1 MHRWRFLQLLAGC
14 LIGLCLSLL
23 VYSCQGQ
30 GAIQFPLQ
38 PQEPE
43 PQEITPQAIV
53 PSPLPPETQA
63 IVSQANP
70 HFVNPPH
77 GDVRIVVISDLNSAY
92 GSTEYDAEVD
102 KGIAL
107 IPFWKPDLVLCSG
120 DMIAGQKL
128 DLGDEQI
135 RAMWA
140 AFDQHVAAPLR
151 QQNMPFGFTIGNHD
165 ASAALGTDGNFI
177 FQRERDLA
185 VEYWHHPAHDPGLR
199 FIDRFEFPYYYTFES
214 RGIFFMAWDGSSHH
228 IPPNKLAWVE
238 QALSSEAARSA
249 RMRILVSH
257 LPLYAVATGR
267 DSAFE
272 VMENADALRELLER
286 YNVHTYISGHH
297 HAYYPGHKGKLQL
310 LHTGILG
317 SGARQ
322 LIASQLPSRKTI
334 TVMDIILDTPAST
347 TYTTYD
353 VQTLEPIQT
362 AELPRFLTGH
372 NGVVLRRDVEPEE
385 LTTSE
390 HSECENRLNATL
402 CRA

>member
-23 VYSCQGQ
+23 IYGCQEQ
-30 GAIQFPLQ
+30 GAIQFSPQSQAPELQ
-38 PQEPE
+38 EVE
-43 PQEITPQAIV
+43 IV

-63 IVSQANP
+63 IVSRANP
-70 HFVNPPH
+70 QTFVNPPH

-92 GSTEYDAEVD
+92 GSTEYEPEVD

-107 IPFWKPDLVLCSG
+107 IPFWKPDLVLCGG

-128 DLGDEQI
+128 DLSDEQI

-185 VEYWHHPAHDPGLR
+185 VEYWHNPAHDPGLR
-199 FIDRFEFPYYYTFES
+199 FIDRFEFPYYYTFER

-228 IPPNKLAWVE
+228 IPPDKLAWVE
-238 QALSSEAARSA
+238 QALSSAAARSA

-322 LIASQLPSRKTI
+322 LIASQTPPRKTI
-334 TVMDIILDTPAST
+334 TVMDIALDTSAST

-353 VQTLEPIQT
+353 MQTLEPIRT
-362 AELPRFLTGH
+362 DELPRFLTGH

-385 LTTSE
+385 LTASE
-390 HSECENRLNATL
+390 RSECENRLNATL